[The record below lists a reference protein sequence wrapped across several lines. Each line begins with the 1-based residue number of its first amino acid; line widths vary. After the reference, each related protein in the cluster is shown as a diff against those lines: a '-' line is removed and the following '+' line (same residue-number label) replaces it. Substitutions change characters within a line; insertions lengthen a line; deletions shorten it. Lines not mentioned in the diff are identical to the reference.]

1 MPNQY
6 YNDTQIPAA
15 RVEMNDVANGY
26 VNRPWYRFFYNLF
39 ALLGS
44 GSLRYGTF
52 YDTTDQTAASINT
65 GYPITFNNTDLSE
78 GVYLGTPTSRIYV
91 NRPGAYNFQ
100 FSLQLQSTS
109 GASAKEVYIWARL
122 NGDTDTVE
130 NSATKITIEGNN
142 KHYVAAWNFVL
153 RMAEGDYFELMWATT
168 NTTVQILAD
177 PATAFCPAIPSVI
190 MTVTCNIGE

>member
-1 MPNQY
+1 MPDNT
-6 YNDTQIPAA
+6 TQIPAA
-15 RVEMNDVANGY
+15 RVPIWDTVTLY
-26 VNRPWYRFFYNLF
+26 VTRPWYRFFYNVYV
-39 ALLGS
+39 LLGS

-52 YDTTDQTAASINT
+52 FDTTDQTAASANT
-65 GYPITFNNTDLSE
+65 AYAITYNNTDLSA

-91 NRPGAYNFQ
+91 DRPGAYNFQ

-109 GASAKEVYIWARL
+109 GASTKEVFIWARL
-122 NGDTDTVE
+122 NGDATTVA

-153 RMAEGDYFELMWATT
+153 KMNTGDYFELMWATT

-190 MTVTCNIGE
+190 MTVSCNIGE

>member
-1 MPNQY
+1 MPSQF

-15 RVEMNDVANGY
+15 RVQMNDPANDY

-39 ALLGS
+39 ILLGS

-52 YDTTDQTAASINT
+52 FDTTDQTAAAINT
-65 GYPITFNNTDLSE
+65 AYPITFNNTDLSE

-100 FSLQLQSTS
+100 FSLQLVSS
-109 GASAKEVYIWARL
+109 SANAKQVYIWARI
-122 NGDTDTVE
+122 NGETPGVAD
-130 NSATKITIEGNN
+130 SATKITMKGSGEA
-142 KHYVAAWNFVL
+142 YVAAWNFVL
-153 RMAEGDYFELMWATT
+153 RLDSNDYFELMWATD
-168 NTTVQILAD
+168 NTDVQIAAEA
-177 PATAFCPAIPSVI
+177 ATAFCPAIPSVI